1 MPFVSIPFTTDLV
14 TLVDGALD
22 RLQEHWEDWE
32 PNDGDLEVIVI
43 EALGPIAQDAIETA
57 ALVPSAI
64 FREFGLVMA
73 GEAYQQPQPAP
84 PGLMTRAQSRSPW
97 RTWPSSPT
105 TR

>member
-22 RLQEHWEDWE
+22 RLQEHWDDWE

-73 GEAYQQPQPAP
+73 GEAYQAPQPAT
-84 PGLMTRAQSRSPW
+84 GVATFTAIDATGYDSRSAGI
-97 RTWPSSPT
+97 
-105 TR
+105 